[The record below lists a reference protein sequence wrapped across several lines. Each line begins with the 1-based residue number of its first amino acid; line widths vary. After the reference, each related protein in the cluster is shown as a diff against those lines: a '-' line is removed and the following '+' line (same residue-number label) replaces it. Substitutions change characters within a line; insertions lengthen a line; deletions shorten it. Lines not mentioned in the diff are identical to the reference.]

1 MSGLGRLLAMQSMSG
16 EAGRRNAEDE
26 WRALHRRPD
35 ALPLTD
41 AEAGIGNDRD
51 ARGQQALVL
60 RRLITRFGHR

>member
-16 EAGRRNAEDE
+16 ETGRGNADDE

-41 AEAGIGNDRD
+41 EDAGIKNDRESG
-51 ARGQQALVL
+51 RQQALIL